1 MRRAILSAQANADVP
16 VEAARDWFLS
26 LDEHPE
32 RYTFE
37 THAGFEFEED
47 GFGEVGARF
56 RTRETFLF
64 LKLELLFELGKV
76 QGNAFR
82 FWLIR
87 PSCLGVWGRFEI
99 EEDGEGQ
106 SVLTL
111 SIGSETRV
119 GQLFLRFSPVATLIH
134 RQICGEVEHIRRSME
149 RVYGA

>member
-1 MRRAILSAQANADVP
+1 MRKAILSVQADADVP

-26 LDEHPE
+26 LEDHPE

-37 THAGFEFEED
+37 THEGFEFEEG

-76 QGNAFR
+76 EENAFW
-82 FWLIR
+82 FWLLR
-87 PSCLGVWGRFEI
+87 PSSLGVWGGFEI
-99 EEDGEGQ
+99 EADGESQ
-106 SVLTL
+106 SALTL

-119 GQLFLRFSPVATLIH
+119 GQLLLRFSPLATLVH
-134 RQICGEVEHIRRSME
+134 GQISDEVQHIRRSME
-149 RVYGA
+149 RVYQA